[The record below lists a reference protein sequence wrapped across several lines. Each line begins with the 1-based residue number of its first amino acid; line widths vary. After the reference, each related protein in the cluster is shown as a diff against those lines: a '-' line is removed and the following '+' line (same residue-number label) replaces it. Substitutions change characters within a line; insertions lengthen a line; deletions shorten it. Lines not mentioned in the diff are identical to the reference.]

1 MRESP
6 SVRDPRLSAAICI
19 ARVLGIAGIV
29 YVHGWTGLAWADL
42 TAIDGSPQGIF
53 RWTLMEF
60 LGRSAVPLLSIISGW
75 LVAGSA
81 LKRSYAAFLTGKAR
95 ALLLP
100 MILWNAIAIVL
111 VSGAAHIGWINGP
124 HVRSTWWV
132 IDELFCLATPNDINV
147 QMAFLR
153 DLFVCMVFAPLL
165 VRLPN
170 WALAGVMA
178 WMAFWTISWLQSPM
192 LLRPMIALFF
202 VGGVLAQRI
211 GFERR
216 ALAFSWAAVLA
227 PLIVMIPLKIWLTTQ
242 GDHVGDAH
250 PHLMVVLDIAAR
262 AAASLLLWKLAWALA
277 GQALAGHAG
286 AARLLR
292 AERYAFLMF
301 SSHLVLIW
309 TFGPAIGSVTGP
321 AGSPLYPAYLVLQPL
336 LAFGGAVLIGQG
348 LIRFWPAAAEVL
360 SGGRLK
366 RPAHAAPSAMRLS
379 SV

>member
-42 TAIDGSPQGIF
+42 TALDGSPQGIF

-60 LGRSAVPLLSIISGW
+60 LGRCAVPLLSVVSGW

-81 LKRSYAAFLTGKAR
+81 LKRSYVDFLAGKAR
-95 ALLLP
+95 GLLLP
-100 MILWNAIAIVL
+100 MILWNMIAIVL
-111 VSGAAHIGWINGP
+111 VSGMAHLGWIDGP

-153 DLFVCMVFAPLL
+153 DLFVCMAFAPLL

-170 WALAGVMA
+170 WALAIVMA
-178 WMAFWTISWLQSPM
+178 WMAAWTISWMQSPV

-202 VGGVLAQRI
+202 VGGIVAQRI

-216 ALAFSWAAVLA
+216 ALDFSWPAMLA
-227 PLIVMIPLKIWLTTQ
+227 PLVLLVPLKIWLSTRG
-242 GDHVGDAH
+242 GDLGGAH
-250 PHLMVVLDIAAR
+250 PHLMVTLDIAAR
-262 AAASLLLWKLAWALA
+262 AAVSLLFWKTAWGLA
-277 GQALAGHAG
+277 GLALAGHDGAG
-286 AARLLR
+286 RLLR
-292 AERYAFLMF
+292 AERYVFLMF
-301 SSHLVLIW
+301 CSHLVLIW
-309 TFGPAIGSVTGP
+309 TFGPWIGKLIGP
-321 AGSPLYPAYLVLQPL
+321 VGSPLYPLYLLAQPL
-336 LAFGGAVLIGQG
+336 LAYGGAVAIGRG
-348 LIRFWPAAAEVL
+348 LMRIWPAAAEVL
-360 SGGRLK
+360 SGGRLR
-366 RPAHAAPSAMRLS
+366 RPAGAPIAGLQLS
-379 SV
+379 SA

>member
-1 MRESP
+1 MRSSP
-6 SVRDPRLSAAICI
+6 SVRDPRLSAAIAI
-19 ARVLGIAGIV
+19 ARVLGIFGIV

-42 TAIDGSPQGIF
+42 TAIDGSAQGIF

-60 LGRSAVPLLSIISGW
+60 LGRCAVPLLSVVSGW

-81 LKRSYAAFLTGKAR
+81 LKRSYASFMAGKAR

-111 VSGAAHIGWINGP
+111 VSGAAHMGWIDGP
-124 HVRSTWWV
+124 HIRSTWWV

-153 DLFVCMVFAPLL
+153 DLFVCMAFAPLL

-170 WALAGVMA
+170 WALIGVMA
-178 WMAFWTISWLQSPM
+178 WMAGWTISWLQSPV

-216 ALAFSWAAVLA
+216 ALAISWAWVLA
-227 PLIVMIPLKIWLTTQ
+227 PLVVMIPLKIWLSTQ
-242 GDHVGDAH
+242 GDELGRAH
-250 PHLMVVLDIAAR
+250 PHLMVTLDIAAR
-262 AAASLLLWKLAWALA
+262 ATVSLLFWKAAWALA
-277 GQALAGHAG
+277 GRALAGNRG
-286 AARLLR
+286 AAAMGG

-301 SSHLVLIW
+301 CSHLILIW
-309 TFGPAIGSVTGP
+309 TFGPLIGSVTGA
-321 AGSPLYPAYLVLQPL
+321 AGSPLYPGFLLLQPL
-336 LAFGGAVLIGQG
+336 LAFGGAALIGQG
-348 LIRFWPAAAEVL
+348 LMRFWPAAADVL

-366 RPAHAAPSAMRLS
+366 RSARETPSAMQLS